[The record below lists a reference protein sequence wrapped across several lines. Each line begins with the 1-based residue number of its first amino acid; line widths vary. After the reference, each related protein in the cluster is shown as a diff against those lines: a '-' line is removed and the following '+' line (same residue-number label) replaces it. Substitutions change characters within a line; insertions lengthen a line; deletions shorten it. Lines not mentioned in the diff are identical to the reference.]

1 METVARDRFKATRP
15 ALIETR
21 QEVLAR
27 PWGNW
32 DARAPPLELSRGVSP
47 RDPASNPTPR
57 CVPPKTRNEGSDK
70 NFSTKR
76 SWQRGSQKPDRPP
89 ADKQRDV
96 SRPDEETAA
105 HGRRA
110 SSGGDHGVL
119 GAGSGDC
126 GHSLVAA
133 LKTPEPH
140 AFKDWLGGVGAGTAV
155 SGRGPSDRHAARG
168 NTRGITIDT

>member
-1 METVARDRFKATRP
+1 METAARDRFKATRP

-21 QEVLAR
+21 QEALAR
-27 PWGNW
+27 PWGNG

-96 SRPDEETAA
+96 SRPDEETP
-105 HGRRA
+105 
-110 SSGGDHGVL
+110 L
-119 GAGSGDC
+119 TGAG
-126 GHSLVAA
+126 L
-133 LKTPEPH
+133 LP
-140 AFKDWLGGVGAGTAV
+140 GVTTVSWEQAVVTAGTA
-155 SGRGPSDRHAARG
+155 SWLR
-168 NTRGITIDT
+168 